1 MVPASPQVTG
11 GAYMLINVI
20 GRQLEI
26 TPAIKTYTENRLQAF
41 EAIST
46 LKISGITATLEY
58 GKGRFEVSLV
68 LNCKSH
74 TLTANTGDFDLY
86 RAFDAAADKLESQCI
101 ALKEKIQEHRAD
113 SVSQTDIKQAE
124 A

>member
-1 MVPASPQVTG
+1 
-11 GAYMLINVI
+11 MLINVI

>member
-46 LKISGITATLEY
+46 LKISGITAKLEY

-86 RAFDAAADKLESQCI
+86 RAFDAAANKLESQCI